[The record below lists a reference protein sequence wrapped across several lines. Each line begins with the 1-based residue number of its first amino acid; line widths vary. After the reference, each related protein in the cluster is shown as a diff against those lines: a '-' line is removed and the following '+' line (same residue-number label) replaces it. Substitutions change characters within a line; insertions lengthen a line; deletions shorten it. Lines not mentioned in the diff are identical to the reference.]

1 MSSREG
7 SSSGGSLARR
17 ASSYMSPPSSA
28 SSQEVDNVAEW
39 IKGCMDRG
47 TVSCIE
53 LMQRAAEGTSQTIS
67 SYYNEDFTAKDP
79 QALAE
84 AIMGEAYKDADSQRG
99 TTRYVLQAFKE
110 GEKTHFARHSF
121 RLPGGLERTDD
132 DTESELPNE
141 KGLVAQMMRHTEA
154 YARMMI
160 SGFGETVRGLSAQL
174 QESNRQLNKLA
185 QQQYTFLD
193 MQQQLLDRQ
202 ADRDLAIRQADG
214 EDKRKAQVFEKLSML
229 FPILLKKMTGE
240 GKSIEALLGEEQ
252 IGSVLE
258 GLSGEQI
265 TQILQTLEPVQQ
277 GAFMSLYDMYRKRKK
292 KLVDG
297 DKDDKD
303 KGKKD
308 GGDKKDG
315 DKK

>member
-1 MSSREG
+1 MT
-7 SSSGGSLARR
+7 RR
-17 ASSYMSPPSSA
+17 SSSYMAPPSA
-28 SSQEVDNVAEW
+28 PSSQEVDNVAVW

-53 LMQRAAEGTSQTIS
+53 LMQRAAEGTSQPIS
-67 SYYNEDFTAKDP
+67 SWYNDDFLAKDP

-84 AIMGEAYKDADSQRG
+84 AVMVDAYKDADTQRG
-99 TTRYVLQAFKE
+99 TTRYVVQAFKE
-110 GEKTHFARHSF
+110 GEKVHFARHTF
-121 RLPGGLERTDD
+121 RLPGGLERSDD
-132 DTESELPNE
+132 DRESELPDE
-141 KGLVAQMMRHTEA
+141 KGLLSQMMRHTEA

-202 ADRDLAIRQADG
+202 ADRDLAIRQADS

-240 GKSIEALLGEEQ
+240 GKSIESLLGEEQ

-277 GAFMSLYDMYRKRKK
+277 GAFMALYDMYRKRKK

-297 DKDDKD
+297 DDKDKKDDKD
-303 KGKKD
+303 KDKKD
-308 GGDKKDG
+308 GGKKP
-315 DKK
+315 